1 MLQMMQYI
9 TESSLVPAGN
19 DVLQVKALDGNLA
32 SKFFKIVSFC
42 SGIGFL
48 IDRTQSSFEK
58 QYIRHKSSENL
69 QVCMQLY

>member
-32 SKFFKIVSFC
+32 QNRFFLQWDWFS
-42 SGIGFL
+42 
-48 IDRTQSSFEK
+48 DR
-58 QYIRHKSSENL
+58 
-69 QVCMQLY
+69 